1 MGMGYTAAP
10 DSFGVDPAARRF
22 FDRPFTERLERTGFE
37 RAQGPTPWDDL
48 PVSSFAQPGMMI
60 EIR

>member
-1 MGMGYTAAP
+1 MRYTAAP
-10 DSFGVDPAARRF
+10 DSFGMDPAAGKLS
-22 FDRPFTERLERTGFE
+22 DRAFMERLERTGFE

-48 PVSSFAQPGMMI
+48 PVSSFARLGPMI